1 MLCTRRS
8 AIVKVC
14 FVGIWVVAACASIQ
28 TASAQIVVSGSPN
41 KDWSNSAL
49 KLWLRADAG
58 ITQTSGTVTSWAD
71 QSNSGYTAT
80 QSTAANSPTY
90 NATLVGGTAGIAFD
104 GSDFLSLSGS
114 LNAYR
119 STFIVYRDTSTA
131 AYVTP
136 IGTIY
141 GTPQNGGS
149 YHGDGDDSRLFNG
162 TYTSASTLNGQMVIN
177 GTSFTP
183 LAAVGRPDNW
193 TLNAYLASGTLQ
205 NRVTT
210 IGADNYSS
218 ASRAI
223 NGGIAEILMYDNAL
237 TSPEVNSVGAYL
249 TGKYSLS
256 TLYGAD
262 QSWAGGDSGT
272 WSNTAN
278 WSGAAVPTQ
287 FAIATLGGDVG
298 AGGRT
303 VTLSAP
309 AVAGGLAFTD
319 SNPATAGG
327 ITLTGS
333 AVNLA
338 SLTTTWTPEVNVSGL
353 GTGAAATIASVI
365 TGSHGMVKTGP
376 GTLVLQGANSFSGT
390 AAIREGAVR
399 IASTVP
405 GTGNSVLGAGS
416 ITLGDAATSARLEI
430 ASTGVNF
437 GRGIALQP
445 GGGELRMM
453 IGSGGQRADMY
464 VNATISGS
472 GGLTISSGTTG
483 VNPNRVITT
492 VDATYTGA
500 TLVKSGAEFQVNRPT
515 ATGTGTPFGAG
526 ANGLGSAV
534 TVEAGGFLTFYS
546 GGSPGNPAGGVDA
559 TIAIG
564 SLAGAGRVRG
574 EETSLYN
581 QGAKTIRIGGDGTST
596 VFSGVIANGGT
607 EGSIGITKVGAGTLT
622 LSGSSTYLGATV
634 VEAGGLT
641 VNGSLAA
648 TALSVASDATLGGA
662 GTIGGPVSILGGGI
676 VAPGTSPG
684 TLTVNN
690 AFSLA
695 DTSILNFELNPANT
709 TIGGGINDLITGV
722 TNLTLDGVL
731 NISGTG
737 SWASIAD
744 NTSWRLFNYSG
755 ALTNNSLSI
764 GTAPTL
770 GAGQSFQINTGT
782 PGQVNLV
789 IVPEPGALVLAGIG
803 VAAAVW
809 VRRRR

>member
-1 MLCTRRS
+1 MLSMKRS

-14 FVGIWVVAACASIQ
+14 FVGISVVVACASIQ

-41 KDWSNSAL
+41 KDWSNNAL

-104 GSDFLSLSGS
+104 GNDFLSLSGS

-131 AYVTP
+131 VWVTP

-141 GTPQNGGS
+141 GTPQDGGS
-149 YHGDGDDSRLFNG
+149 YHGDVDVSRLFNG
-162 TYTSASTLNGQMVIN
+162 AFTSASTLNGQMVIN

-210 IGADNYSS
+210 IGADSNST

-249 TGKYSLS
+249 AGKYSLS
-256 TLYGAD
+256 TPYGAD

-399 IASTVP
+399 IASTVS
-405 GTGNSVLGAGS
+405 GSGNSVLGSGS

-430 ASTGVNF
+430 ASSGVNF
-437 GRGIALQP
+437 ERGIALQP

-453 IGSGGQRADMY
+453 IGAGALRTDMY

-483 VNPNRVITT
+483 VNPNRVITI

-500 TLVKSGAEFQVNRPT
+500 TLVKSGAEFQVNRAA

-534 TVEAGGFLTFYS
+534 TVESGAFLTFWS
-546 GGSPGNPAGGVDA
+546 GGVPGIGDGGNA

-564 SLAGAGRVRG
+564 SLSGAGRVRG
-574 EETSLYN
+574 EETAGYN
-581 QGAKTIRIGGDGTST
+581 GGAKTIRVGGDGTST
-596 VFSGVIANGGT
+596 VFSGIIANGGT

-648 TALSVASDATLGGA
+648 TAVSVASGATLGGA

-676 VAPGTSPG
+676 VGPGTSPG

-755 ALTNNSLSI
+755 SLTNNSLSI